1 MANPSKTTSAL
12 ARRIWQ
18 TMFEFL
24 MRTAP
29 ERGRSLG
36 RRGLTP
42 NDSRALASLDSR
54 DGRTMRSLADEWE
67 CDASNATWI
76 VDRLEKLGLAERRT
90 VPHDR
95 RLKLVVLTARG
106 LKTKA
111 GLMEEFLTPPA
122 ALLGVD
128 QGDLET
134 LQRALEK
141 LPFPPGAALPA
152 NRKRTKRGQPPRE
165 RRAPPIPTGEETKM
179 TPVKE
184 RDQTS
189 RR

>member
-1 MANPSKTTSAL
+1 MIYSTIDYVELNTAVPYPVDMATSSKTKTAV
-12 ARRIWQ
+12 ARRVWEL
-18 TMFEFL
+18 MFEFL

-29 ERGRSLG
+29 DRGRSLG

-42 NDSRALASLDSR
+42 NDSRALASLNPLA
-54 DGRTMRSLADEWE
+54 GRTMRSLADEWE

-111 GLMEEFLTPPA
+111 GLMEDFLTPPA

-134 LQRALEK
+134 LQHALEK
-141 LPFPPGAALPA
+141 LPLLPDATVPA
-152 NRKRTKRGQPPRE
+152 NRKRTKRGEPPRD
-165 RRAPPIPTGEETKM
+165 RRAPP
-179 TPVKE
+179 
-184 RDQTS
+184 S
-189 RR
+189 